1 MKLKNKK
8 IKRKAGMFSLKYLRK
23 IFFSKLSVKYQDSVS
38 IFTQL
43 QWNTN

>member
-1 MKLKNKK
+1 
-8 IKRKAGMFSLKYLRK
+8 MFFLKYLRK

-43 QWNTN
+43 QTLIVGDGMSLT